1 MANPANR
8 ITVEFDF
15 HQWDHIIARPDQ
27 PGTSG
32 ADIIWLGTT
41 GGGRAKGYGGN
52 DFMVDGYFEGRSPV
66 IEFRDRDLG
75 DDYGDYGGASR
86 LSGGA
91 GDDLIVSGWGDDV
104 VFAGAGDDVVAGD
117 AVRVRDLGRSY
128 PNPYVDDLDVLFK
141 DRNAGDDRLYGG
153 PGNDRMHGGGG
164 DDHVQ
169 GGPGHDILIG
179 GDGDDTLVPIS
190 GIDLLYGGEGADTFD
205 LTNSHVTTPTGWHRP
220 DLLPSF
226 DNIDL
231 ILDFTPGVDR
241 IKIRDDDIEYV
252 VDINWSSEVRSF
264 IRQIDDDIIGYG
276 MLIEVDGSYIHIE
289 GMYYY
294 EPDLNVVFED
304 GAWFIT

>member
-1 MANPANR
+1 MADNANR
-8 ITVEFDF
+8 ITVEVDF
-15 HQWDHIIARPDQ
+15 HQWDHITARPDQ
-27 PGTSG
+27 PGTSR

-104 VFAGAGDDVVAGD
+104 VFAGAGNDVVAGD
-117 AVRVRDLGRSY
+117 AVRVRDLGRNY
-128 PNPYVDDLDVLFK
+128 LNLDALDVLFK

-205 LTNSHVTTPTGWHRP
+205 LTDSHATTPTGQP
-220 DLLPSF
+220 FVFLLPSF
-226 DNIDL
+226 DNINL

-252 VDINWSSEVRSF
+252 ADINWTGEVRSF

-276 MLIEVDGSYIHIE
+276 MLIEADGSYIHIE

-294 EPDLNVVFED
+294 ETDLDVVFED